1 MTNGKPVITSSHHS
15 ASVGISNLPCKG
27 NKSKLTS
34 MSKLE
39 SSTTQHHLGQ
49 EENIPDLIAI
59 TEKSFDPA
67 ATHFR
72 GLSPWSPRFSAPEE
86 APLDLSMKRSSNSS
100 TGGSSTTSRE
110 ELSTPHQF
118 SGSFS
123 SQERDRDWLETS
135 LSLWHMERIGKK
147 LAKQI
152 FVPISS
158 SS

>member
-15 ASVGISNLPCKG
+15 AYVGISNLPCKG

-34 MSKLE
+34 MSKPQ

-49 EENIPDLIAI
+49 EENIPDLIAL
-59 TEKSFDPA
+59 TENSFDLA
-67 ATHFR
+67 AAHFQ
-72 GLSPWSPRFSAPEE
+72 GVSSWSPRFPAPEE
-86 APLDLSMKRSSNSS
+86 APLDLSMKRSSNTS
-100 TGGSSTTSRE
+100 TAGSSTTSRE

-123 SQERDRDWLETS
+123 SQERDQDWLEAS
-135 LSLWHMERIGKK
+135 LLLSHMERIGKK